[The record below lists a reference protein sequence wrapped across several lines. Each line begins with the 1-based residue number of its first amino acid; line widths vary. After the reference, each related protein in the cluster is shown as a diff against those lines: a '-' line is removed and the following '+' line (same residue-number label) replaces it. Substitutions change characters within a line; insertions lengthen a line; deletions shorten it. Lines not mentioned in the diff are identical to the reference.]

1 MMTNHSNVISTML
14 VNTITA
20 TATVTLNEPK
30 NSSAALCITLSHIG
44 KRFHPDF
51 THQSFEDERIPGHLP
66 FGDLLETVQDARP
79 SQSALATHEL
89 KLLVTLAPSCE
100 TSNVSIERRR
110 RKRVG
115 TSRNDNENDNYK
127 ESRENQKRIKLQSES
142 TVIVTPSVDA
152 EKDNEDMS
160 QSQQHCLSP
169 EDILRSLQKALPPIV
184 ERDCA
189 NDYLSE
195 PIGTILQTW
204 TTYEHRSF
212 IITIADGS
220 EAASYHSKLQSIALW
235 FIETADN
242 VDVSSD
248 EDGGYWKVMYVF
260 ESIENKYALAGYM
273 TLFHFYS
280 PFKKPKSGI
289 VVRICQALL
298 LPPYQRMGLGKRMFF
313 AVHDLVK
320 ASASTEKEIVELN
333 VEDPAPGF
341 TALRNRVDYELLVK
355 SIETGKE
362 PWIPEKY
369 WKNITFHDSNFFQ
382 PLVESDAISA
392 AAIGRVTPKQVH
404 IALELYRLNAIR
416 TKTDETTMKH
426 FRLSVKKRLLKTHQE
441 EVGACSTKDGRQTLL
456 AALFDDLLQ
465 VYQQI
470 LTTALR

>member
-1 MMTNHSNVISTML
+1 ML
-14 VNTITA
+14 VNAITA
-20 TATVTLNEPK
+20 TSTATSNEPK

-44 KRFHPDF
+44 KRFQPDF

-66 FGDLLETVQDARP
+66 FGDLLETVQDACP

-115 TSRNDNENDNYK
+115 TIRNDNDTK
-127 ESRENQKRIKLQSES
+127 SRENQKRIKRQSES

-152 EKDNEDMS
+152 EKENDDMS

-169 EDILRSLQKALPPIV
+169 DDILKSLQKALPPIV
-184 ERDCA
+184 ERDCT

-195 PIGTILQTW
+195 PNGTILQTW

-212 IITIADGS
+212 TITIADGS
-220 EAASYHSKLQSIALW
+220 EADSYHSKLQNIALW

-260 ESIENKYALAGYM
+260 ELIENKYALAGYM

-298 LPPYQRMGLGKRMFF
+298 LPPYQRMGLGTRIFF

-320 ASASTEKEIVELN
+320 ASAFTEKEIVELN

-355 SIETGKE
+355 SMETGKE
-362 PWIPEKY
+362 PWLPEKY
-369 WKNITFHDSNFFQ
+369 WKNITFDDSNYFQ
-382 PLVESDAISA
+382 SLVESDAVAA

-404 IALELYRLNAIR
+404 IALELYRFHAIR
-416 TKTDETTMKH
+416 SKTDETTMTH

-441 EVGACSTKDGRQTLL
+441 EVGACSTKEGRQTLL

-470 LTTALR
+470 LTTA